1 MSYELNNLLKRAYYL
16 YKNDPD
22 SPVPIKTIKEY
33 LELEGID
40 LEWWMWGRPY
50 HLCFKGNQKPMWI

>member
-1 MSYELNNLLKRAYYL
+1 MSKELNKLLKKAYYL
-16 YKNDPD
+16 YKNDTN

-40 LEWWMWGRPY
+40 LE
-50 HLCFKGNQKPMWI
+50 